1 MKKLMSMALA
11 LCLALSIAAV
21 PASAAFV
28 EQVRPTEILTPFVQ
42 RNGSMEV
49 TAPGAARPQL
59 LESFD
64 FGIPGDFRMYTLT
77 SGKFMYEGDPVTVSG
92 MWYPDYGMQVRL
104 LREDGGR
111 ALTVGLG
118 TGDSF
123 TFTVPETGIYSLQVS
138 SHYDIGGTLNVIW

>member
-11 LCLALSIAAV
+11 LCLVLSVAAV

-49 TAPGAARPQL
+49 TAPGAVRPQL

-64 FGIPGDFRMYTLT
+64 FGIPGDFRMYTVT

-92 MWYPDYGMQVRL
+92 TWYPDYGIQVRL

-111 ALTVGLG
+111 ALTVSLG
-118 TGDSF
+118 NGDSF
-123 TFTVPETGIYSLQVS
+123 TFTVPETGTYSLQVS
-138 SHYDIGGTLNVIW
+138 SHYSVEGTLNVTW

>member
-21 PASAAFV
+21 PASAAHIEHV
-28 EQVRPTEILTPFVQ
+28 
-42 RNGSMEV
+42 GSMEKV
-49 TAPGAARPQL
+49 MPGEIQPRV
-59 LESFD
+59 LESYDFD
-64 FGIPGDFRMYTLT
+64 IPGDFRMYTLT